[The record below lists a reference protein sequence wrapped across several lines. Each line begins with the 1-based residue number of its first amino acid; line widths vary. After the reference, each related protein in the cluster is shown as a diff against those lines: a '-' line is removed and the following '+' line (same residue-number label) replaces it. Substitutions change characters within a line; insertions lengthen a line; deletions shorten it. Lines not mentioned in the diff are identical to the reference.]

1 MLTATISHDMRTP
14 LNAIISASKNLI
26 TDLANSRMSK
36 KTWMKFLK
44 IVLNSA
50 SLLNFQVN
58 DLIDLFKIRTG
69 KFKALE
75 SLVNLYDE
83 VMEIFEIFSI

>member
-14 LNAIISASKNLI
+14 LNAIISVSKNLI
-26 TDLANSRMSK
+26 TDFPNSRMCK
-36 KTWMKFLK
+36 KTWIKFLK
-44 IVLNSA
+44 IMLNSA

-69 KFKALE
+69 TFKPLE
-75 SLVNLYDE
+75 SIVNLHEE
-83 VMEIFEIFSI
+83 VMEIFEVFSI

>member
-1 MLTATISHDMRTP
+1 
-14 LNAIISASKNLI
+14 
-26 TDLANSRMSK
+26 
-36 KTWMKFLK
+36 MKFLK

>member
-14 LNAIISASKNLI
+14 LNAIISVSKNLI
-26 TDLANSRMSK
+26 TDLGNSKRSQ

-44 IVLNSA
+44 IVFNSA

-69 KFKALE
+69 KF
-75 SLVNLYDE
+75 
-83 VMEIFEIFSI
+83 